1 MSTGTARLVKGIL
14 GVIVVVILFITVS
27 NWWGDYKREAARQP
41 GKVSTSTVESTKTS
55 GASNASTASVVVV
68 LIDGLN
74 FRKKPAADAATIRG
88 LKKGEKLTLVS
99 TTADW
104 YQVKDSKGTVGYVA
118 AKPQYVRVG
127 QK

>member
-88 LKKGEKLTLVS
+88 LKKSEKLTLVS

>member
-1 MSTGTARLVKGIL
+1 VSTGTNRFIKGTL
-14 GVIVVVILFITVS
+14 GVVVVLVLLVMVS

-41 GKVSTSTVESTKTS
+41 EKTATSTVESTKTS
-55 GASNASTASVVVV
+55 GASKATTASVVVV

-88 LKKGEKLTLVS
+88 LKKGEKLALVS
-99 TTADW
+99 KAADW

-118 AKPQYVRVG
+118 AKPQYVRVE

>member
-1 MSTGTARLVKGIL
+1 MSTGTERLFKGAL
-14 GVIVVVILFITVS
+14 GVIVVVVLLVTVT

-41 GKVSTSTVESTKTS
+41 EKITTSTVESTKTS
-55 GASNASTASVVVV
+55 GASKSSSATVVVV

-74 FRKKPAADAATIRG
+74 FRKKPASDAATIRG

-99 TTADW
+99 KAADW

-118 AKPQYVRVG
+118 AKPQYVRVEE
-127 QK
+127 K

>member
-1 MSTGTARLVKGIL
+1 MSTGTARLIKGTL
-14 GVIVVVILFITVS
+14 GVIVVVVLVITVS
-27 NWWGDYKREAARQP
+27 NWWGDYRREAAREP
-41 GKVSTSTVESTKTS
+41 GTVATGTVESTKTS
-55 GASNASTASVVVV
+55 GASSGASATVVVV

-74 FRKKPAADAATIRG
+74 FRKKPASDAATIRG
-88 LKKGEKLTLVS
+88 LKKGEKLILVS
-99 TTADW
+99 TAADW